1 MQKHQGL
8 YKFTREWGYKGL
20 RFFLLFYLFTLLP
33 LKASFYLFTFYPFTF
48 KSLFLPFYF
57 FTFLPL
63 KAFLLFN
70 EFPVSQSEVMDEL
83 SSSLGPYKIGMCISS
98 AHLLQSAIA
107 LRVEEGT
114 VAGTALG

>member
-20 RFFLLFYLFTLLP
+20 RFFLLFYLFTFKSLFLP
-33 LKASFYLFTFYPFTF
+33 FLPFYPFTF

-70 EFPVSQSEVMDEL
+70 EFPISMGKVMDEL